1 MVPLHL
7 GAASE
12 GVPTA
17 SILVGL
23 VCESDQT
30 WRLCVIERDLDV
42 AIVMVAIEALAAIDQ
57 KLSPAGTVTILI
69 VEYVQVK
76 CQLVQVV
83 TSGEVGL
90 SRHRLVEGCPIE

>member
-1 MVPLHL
+1 M
-7 GAASE
+7 
-12 GVPTA
+12 
-17 SILVGL
+17 
-23 VCESDQT
+23 
-30 WRLCVIERDLDV
+30 IERDLDV

-90 SRHRLVEGCPIE
+90 SRHRLVESCPIE